1 MKVGIVG
8 SGEVGRVLGTGFVAT
23 GHEVKLGSRSASNP
37 ELQSWAQKAGPK
49 GSIGTLSEAASFGE
63 VVVIAT
69 LGVAVREAIPA
80 AGVTNFDGKVVIDV
94 TNPLR
99 GAPDGMPDLAWT
111 NGVSNGETVQA
122 LLPKA
127 HVVKAFNII
136 GNPHMFHPTFPGGPP
151 DMFIAGNDAE
161 AKRKVEDILKEFG
174 WASVVDVGGIE
185 QARQLES
192 LCILWVRSGIKLQ
205 NFDIGFKLLRK

>member
-8 SGEVGRVLGTGFVAT
+8 SGEVARALGTGFVAT
-23 GHEVKLGSRSASNP
+23 GHDVKLGTRSSPDAN
-37 ELQSWAQKAGPK
+37 LQSWAQKSGPK
-49 GSIGTLSEAASFGE
+49 GSVGTLSEAASFGD
-63 VVVIAT
+63 VVVLAT

-80 AGVTNFDGKVVIDV
+80 AGVSNFDGKVVIDV

-99 GAPDGMPDLAWT
+99 DGSDGMPDLAWT
-111 NGVSNGETVQA
+111 NGASNGESVQA

-136 GNPHMFHPTFPGGPP
+136 GNPHMFRPTFPGGPP

-161 AKRKVEDILKEFG
+161 AKKKVAEILKEFG
-174 WASVVDVGGIE
+174 WPSVIDIGGIE
-185 QARQLES
+185 RARQLES
-192 LCILWVRSGIKLQ
+192 LCILWVRSAIALQ
-205 NFDIGFKLLRK
+205 NFDVGFKLLRK